1 MSDVSQAWQE
11 KFEIQLQ
18 QRQARIAELMEA
30 ADFIDDD
37 GYPTEDALEI
47 VELWHWNDIPG
58 WFEFI
63 RGLWYMRDW
72 GWSTAEVRQPHRGE
86 KIVIVKEHSISTAGW
101 SGNEAIIRAMQKN
114 DMMWHLNWVSSRRGG
129 HYVFQEHAL
138 DK

>member
-18 QRQARIAELMEA
+18 QRQARIAELMA
-30 ADFIDDD
+30 SADFIDDD
-37 GYPTEDALEI
+37 GYPTDAALEI
-47 VELWHWNDIPG
+47 IELWHWDDIAG
-58 WFEFI
+58 WFDFI

-72 GWSTAEVRQPHRGE
+72 GWSTAEVTQPHRSE
-86 KIVIVKEHSISTAGW
+86 KIVVTKEHSISTAGW
-101 SGNEAIIRAMQKN
+101 SGNESIVRAMQKN
-114 DMMWHLNWVSSRRGG
+114 NMMWYLNWMSSRRGG